1 MKKNYLFTLL
11 LTILISVASFGQD
24 LLITGVYDG
33 PLSGG
38 TPKGVELFVVNDIND
53 LSLYGIGSANNG
65 SGTDGEEFTF
75 PNDAVNAGT
84 FIYLTANVTEFNTF
98 FGFNANYDAGSAMN
112 INGDDAIELFMSG
125 NVIDLFGDI
134 NVDGNGETWEY
145 LDGWAYRKS
154 VKTASTTF
162 NDTDWSYSG
171 ANAFDGE
178 STNATAATPFPIGTY
193 SPTATTTPNLSVSNS
208 LSGLDYFE
216 ANGPSEEKE
225 MTISGDNLTT
235 DITVTAPTNFEVS
248 LTSGASFASSV
259 TLTPNSG
266 SVASTTVYIRLVSG
280 LSSNTYSGDVTVS
293 STGVSDATITVSG
306 EVKPADPQFTITE
319 FLDPFTYI
327 ISQGGPS
334 DEQDFTVEGLFLT
347 NDLVVTAPTNFE
359 VSLTSGSSF
368 NSTVSITPSSGTISE
383 TSVYVRLKEGLS
395 AGDYSGDITIS
406 STNVT
411 NQTISITGTTFGAPT
426 SSMLITGVYDGSLSG
441 GTPKGIELYV
451 LEDISDLSLFGVSSA
466 NNGGGSTAG
475 NVEFSLPEGAATAGT
490 FIYISSEETN
500 FNTFFGKLPDY
511 TTNAV
516 GINGDDAIEL
526 YENGQIIDV
535 FGDVDQDG
543 TGLDWEYLDGW
554 AYRKSNTDPEGT
566 TFTTT
571 NWTYSG
577 INGLEGGT
585 TNATATTPFPIA
597 TYTNSTASINYNAID
612 GFALYPNPVT
622 NNNLTITSNSSKVKS
637 ISIFNVLGKNVLQAE
652 VVGNKAEVNTSVL
665 PSGIY
670 IIKVKEGLHIA
681 TSKLVIK

>member
-280 LSSNTYSGDVTVS
+280 LSSSTYSGDVTVS

-475 NVEFSLPEGAATAGT
+475 NVEFTLPEGAATAGT

-543 TGLDWEYLDGW
+543 TGLNWEYLDGW

-622 NNNLTITSNSSKVKS
+622 NNNLTITSNSSKVKI
-637 ISIFNVLGKNVLQAE
+637 ISIFNVLGKNVLQAAI
-652 VVGNKAEVNTSVL
+652 VGNKAEVNTSVL

-670 IIKVKEGLHIA
+670 IIRVQEGLHIA

>member
-383 TSVYVRLKEGLS
+383 TSVYVRLKDGLS

-466 NNGGGSTAG
+466 NNGNGSTAG
-475 NVEFSLPEGAATAGT
+475 DVEFSLPEGAATAGT
-490 FIYISSEETN
+490 FIYISTEETN